1 MTFGGFEIAMM
12 AGAMRGAAARG
23 VLLLVDGVIT
33 SAAYRVALNDYAVFC
48 RCSDEHGHRALLRY
62 LDAKPLLHL
71 GLRLGE
77 GSGAALVA
85 GVLRT
90 GAFHEDGLANFYD
103 GVYGGLSIARRLEI
117 MKDSRVGTYG
127 VLALLSVLG
136 LKFAAL
142 ASLPPAYLPL
152 ILIAGHALSRAFA
165 VSFIYRHACV
175 RSDGGKVQVMAK
187 ASACPSCCLSAPA
200 VCCPC
205 YGCHPNCCGHCW
217 RWSFCGSG
225 WRVPSPGSS
234 PAIPAMHWRGTTVE
248 RNGVLPERAGV
259 AVNTELVLIRH
270 TQVAVSGVCYGR
282 LDVPLAASIASEAA
296 MPQGRRVG

>member
-175 RSDGGKVQVMAK
+175 RSDGGKVQVMAE
-187 ASACPSCCLSAPA
+187 SLS
-200 VCCPC
+200 
-205 YGCHPNCCGHCW
+205 
-217 RWSFCGSG
+217 
-225 WRVPSPGSS
+225 
-234 PAIPAMHWRGTTVE
+234 
-248 RNGVLPERAGV
+248 LPELLFVRASGLLPLLWLSP
-259 AVNTELVLIRH
+259 ELLWALLALVVLRIWLARTLTRQLAGYTGDALARH
-270 TQVAVSGVCYGR
+270 NS
-282 LDVPLAASIASEAA
+282 
-296 MPQGRRVG
+296 